1 MKEIHSHIDSQEQNV
16 LEIHN
21 LTVSY
26 HSKPAL
32 WNADFDLFGNHLV
45 GIVGPNGSG
54 KTTMLKAIMG
64 LIKPNSGYVKLFG
77 KPLEEV
83 RSRIAYVPQ
92 RGSVDWDFPIDV
104 FETVLM
110 GRYNPNN
117 LFSRPSKLDKEI
129 ALEAIKKVKLEPFL
143 RRQISQL
150 SGGQQQR
157 VFIARALAQQADLY
171 LLDEPFAG
179 VDIATENAIIDL
191 LKDMQAEGKTVL
203 VVHHDLQTVSQ
214 YFDWLIMLNTRM
226 IAAGPIQEVFTQE
239 NIEKAYGGRLS
250 ILSEVMSIVEK
261 QNLPVEDKR

>member
-1 MKEIHSHIDSQEQNV
+1 MSLNNIYHDPI
-16 LEIHN
+16 LELHN

-26 HSKPAL
+26 QSKPAL
-32 WNADFDLFGNHLV
+32 WNVDFELSGNHLV
-45 GIVGPNGSG
+45 GVIGPNGSG

-64 LIKPNSGYVKLFG
+64 LIEPNSGYVKIFG
-77 KPLEEV
+77 RSLEEA
-83 RSRIAYVPQ
+83 RARIAYVPQ

-110 GRYNPNN
+110 GRYTPRN
-117 LFSRPSKLDKEI
+117 LFSRPSKTDKEI
-129 ALEAIKKVKLEPFL
+129 AMEAIKKVKLDPFVH
-143 RRQISQL
+143 RQISQL

-179 VDIATENAIIDL
+179 VDIATENAIVEL
-191 LKDMQAEGKTVL
+191 LQEMKHEGKTIL
-203 VVHHDLQTVSQ
+203 VVHHDLQTVTH

-226 IAAGPIQEVFTQE
+226 IAAGPTTEVFNQE

-250 ILSEVMSIVEK
+250 ILSEVMSLIEK
-261 QNLPVEDKR
+261 KNLPVQENN